1 MRSMLETHGFL
12 TWSVIASICCL
23 HVRNL
28 LPKDDQS
35 ISQSRNLSP
44 RPAEACGNLAS
55 GLSSSAIFVT
65 PKWRRLPL
73 SHMVPSV
80 SGVLTWILISDRLI
94 SPRGISLHPHQSPR
108 LPVQFRLMIDLNHLR
123 FSYFRT
129 RGRVP

>member
-23 HVRNL
+23 HVINFSTEGR
-28 LPKDDQS
+28 PEHFS
-35 ISQSRNLSP
+35 IKKSFS
-44 RPAEACGNLAS
+44 EACGNLAS
-55 GLSSSAIFVT
+55 GLLSSAIFVT
-65 PKWRRLPL
+65 RKWRRLPL

-94 SPRGISLHPHQSPR
+94 LPRGISLHPHQSPR
-108 LPVQFRLMIDLNHLR
+108 LPVQFRLMIGSDPLR